1 MRTKTANAKALYISG
16 AHAIDPALK
25 LNRAVDILAINGKIT
40 AIGKVGELKTKA
52 KNAGAETVN
61 GKGLFLSPGFIDLN
75 CTINEP
81 GAEQIESFATGSA
94 AAAAGGFTSILVKP
108 ICEPVND
115 NAHMTD
121 FVLRRAQ
128 ENSSVRVIPMGA
140 LTGAR
145 EGKKLAEIGSMAA
158 AGVRAVGDGVCVSDT
173 YLMRKALE
181 YVKAFGLPVFSFPE
195 DKSLTGQGV
204 MHEGLNSNRLGL
216 RGIPSA
222 AEEIIVSRDIVLT
235 RHTKGKLHFQP
246 LSTKGSLELVRIAK
260 KEGLPITAETC
271 PVYFTLNSN
280 SIATYDA
287 NYKCFPPLRSP
298 HHLEAVIEALRDG
311 TIDVISSGH
320 LPQSRSSKE
329 QSFEHAT
336 PGMIG
341 LESTFSLV
349 LELVRKKKITPSRL
363 VELLSSGPAKILG
376 LYGELGTLK
385 VGAKADMVLFDPEKK
400 FIFDESRIFSASKNS
415 PFLGTKMQGM
425 VAKTFVGGTEVYSYD
440 KRKKA

>member
-1 MRTKTANAKALYISG
+1 MRTKTPNAKALYITG
-16 AHAIDPALK
+16 AHAIDPGLK
-25 LNRAVDILAINGKIT
+25 LNKKIDLLAIDGKIA
-40 AIGKVGELKTKA
+40 AIGKPGELKAKA
-52 KNAGAETVN
+52 KNAGAQVVSGN
-61 GKGLFLSPGFIDLN
+61 GLFLCPGFVDLN
-75 CTINEP
+75 CTIHEP
-81 GAEQIESFATGSA
+81 GNERIENFASGSA
-94 AAAAGGFTSILVKP
+94 AAAAGGFTSLLVKP
-108 ICEPVND
+108 TSEPVND

-140 LTGAR
+140 LTGNR
-145 EGKKLAEIGSMAA
+145 EGKKLAEIGSMAS
-158 AGVRAVGDGVCVSDT
+158 AGARAVGDGLCVADT

-181 YVKAFGLPVFSFPE
+181 YVKAFGLPIFSFPE
-195 DKSLTGQGV
+195 DKSLTGLGV

-222 AEEIIVSRDIVLT
+222 AEEIMVSRDIVLA
-235 RHTKGKLHFQP
+235 RHTKGRLHFQP
-246 LSTKGSLELVRIAK
+246 LSTKGSLELVRQAK
-260 KEGLPITAETC
+260 AEGLPITAETC

-287 NYKCFPPLRSP
+287 NFKCFPPLRSP
-298 HHLEAVIEALRDG
+298 HHLESVIEAIKDG

-320 LPQSRSSKE
+320 LPQSRASKE

-363 VELLSSGPAKILG
+363 VELLSANPAKILG
-376 LYGELGTLK
+376 LYGEIGTLK
-385 VGAKADMVLFDPEKK
+385 VGARADLVLFDPEKK
-400 FIFDESRIFSASKNS
+400 FVFDDSRVFGASKNS
-415 PFLGTKMQGM
+415 PFLGTKMQGL
-425 VAKTFVGGTEVYSYD
+425 VEQTFVAGTEVYSCG